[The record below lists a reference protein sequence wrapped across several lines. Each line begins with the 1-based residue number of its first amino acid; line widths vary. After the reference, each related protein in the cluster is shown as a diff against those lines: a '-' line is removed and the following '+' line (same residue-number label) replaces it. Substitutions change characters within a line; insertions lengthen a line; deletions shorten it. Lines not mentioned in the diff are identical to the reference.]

1 MSEQI
6 RIPTRPEYT
15 ISEKQVKPDCVK
27 YVSDGIEK
35 EIPIV
40 VEQESTSPKINRIIT
55 FSLAVIIIAFF
66 FIIESNILNLPYEYR
81 AYLLGPYLQVLHEW
95 IVFTKHIYTF
105 LKTVYPNNALTTTF
119 EKIIVYVVDKTL
131 PYESWKTYVK
141 TAPQTVALRP
151 HLRNIILYLLESSK
165 TQTPENEQTITILM
179 KISDLSNDASEIRRI
194 LGIER
199 GVLQKLSDEKD
210 NYNDLLHFINNYT
223 KRFDQFMKYFNGLF
237 DAGLKGN
244 IPEFG
249 AASSDFELAR
259 VFSDFYQQ
267 IINMSDA
274 LQEEFNKEGPTIEEI
289 NGGKRKT
296 RRRKTLSKKH
306 RKQKTSSKKNR
317 KQNSNRKRRNTRIVY
332 QKLNRLAK
340 FLLI

>member
-6 RIPTRPEYT
+6 RIPPRREYT
-15 ISEKQVKPDCVK
+15 ISEEQVKPDCVE
-27 YVSDGIEK
+27 YVSDGVKK

-40 VEQESTSPKINRIIT
+40 VGQESTSPPKINRIIT

-66 FIIESNILNLPYEYR
+66 FIIESNVLNLPYEYR

-95 IVFTKHIYTF
+95 IIFTKHIYTF

-165 TQTPENEQTITILM
+165 TQTPEDEQTISILM

-194 LGIER
+194 LEIER
-199 GVLQKLSDEKD
+199 GVLQKLSDGKD

-237 DAGLKGN
+237 DAGLKGS

-274 LQEEFNKEGPTIEEI
+274 LQEEFEKEGRIQEI

-306 RKQKTSSKKNR
+306 RKQKTSKKQKSK
-317 KQNSNRKRRNTRIVY
+317 RKRRNTKTRIVY
-332 QKLNRLAK
+332 QKLNKLLK